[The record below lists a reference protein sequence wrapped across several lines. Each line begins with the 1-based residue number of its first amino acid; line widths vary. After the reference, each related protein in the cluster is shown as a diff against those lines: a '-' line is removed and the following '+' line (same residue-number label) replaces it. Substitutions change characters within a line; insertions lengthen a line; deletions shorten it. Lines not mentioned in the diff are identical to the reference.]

1 LIISTT
7 KNKSKEKKKS
17 INKQK
22 KKKQQKKQTKQNKT
36 EQKQTNKLTLENTE
50 GVSRNGLT
58 TETSN
63 IVYIRPRQTNQ
74 KFNTN
79 CVHYTQTEI
88 KKTKKPTITL
98 PVKIIQFFLGNT
110 LCKYYLLCI
119 KSHAQFFPSTK

>member
-1 LIISTT
+1 LIVDYFN
-7 KNKSKEKKKS
+7 NKKQVKGEKKTNQQTKEKKTT
-17 INKQK
+17 
-22 KKKQQKKQTKQNKT
+22 KKQTKQNKT

-88 KKTKKPTITL
+88 KNQKKT
-98 PVKIIQFFLGNT
+98 Q
-110 LCKYYLLCI
+110 
-119 KSHAQFFPSTK
+119 

>member
-7 KNKSKEKKKS
+7 RNKSKQKKIKS

-22 KKKQQKKQTKQNKT
+22 KKKTTKKQTKQNKT

-50 GVSRNGLT
+50 GVSRNGQT

-63 IVYIRPRQTNQ
+63 IVYITPRQTNQ

-79 CVHYTQTEI
+79 CVHCAQTEI
-88 KKTKKPTITL
+88 KKKQKP
-98 PVKIIQFFLGNT
+98 Q
-110 LCKYYLLCI
+110 
-119 KSHAQFFPSTK
+119 

>member
-1 LIISTT
+1 MIISTT
-7 KNKSKEKKKS
+7 KNKSKEKKKP

-88 KKTKKPTITL
+88 KNQKKT
-98 PVKIIQFFLGNT
+98 Q
-110 LCKYYLLCI
+110 
-119 KSHAQFFPSTK
+119 